1 MGLLLCTKKAD
12 KPYKLPETDINIYCI
27 EEICYYIYNN
37 TYMITT
43 EFFTREL
50 IEFLEIDLGL
60 VSLGQKLKRGI
71 DYNEHF
77 VDLVM
82 HIMNSCNYYN
92 ADEKSQFAKNL
103 EQISNKSPAGR
114 VKARADMLLNSRKYA
129 SAIAAYSLILEKN
142 EISKEEDYYS
152 NIVNNIGIAYVNM
165 FEYEEAIKYFKKA
178 YSMKKKEDYIDN
190 LICAAILEDSDDTI
204 KSIMEE
210 YEITKENF
218 DKYRKVIEYQ
228 TKQIAKNKNYREIME
243 KVSYSGGKSIEVYNK
258 QVNEVLTDFR
268 NEYRKQFGN

>member
-27 EEICYYIYNN
+27 EELCYYIYNN

-50 IEFLEIDLGL
+50 IEFLEKDLGL

>member
-27 EEICYYIYNN
+27 EELCYYIYNN

-50 IEFLEIDLGL
+50 IEFLENDLGL

-165 FEYEEAIKYFKKA
+165 FEYEEAIKHFKKA

-258 QVNEVLTDFR
+258 QVNEVLADFR

>member
-27 EEICYYIYNN
+27 EELCYYIYNN

-50 IEFLEIDLGL
+50 IEFLENDLGL

-258 QVNEVLTDFR
+258 QVNEVLADFR

>member
-27 EEICYYIYNN
+27 EELCYYIYNN

-50 IEFLEIDLGL
+50 IEFLENDLGL

-258 QVNEVLTDFR
+258 QVSEVLADFR

>member
-1 MGLLLCTKKAD
+1 MGLLLCTKKSD

-27 EEICYYIYNN
+27 EELCYYIYNN

-50 IEFLEIDLGL
+50 IDFLENELGL

-92 ADEKSQFAKNL
+92 SDEKSRFAKNL

-114 VKARADMLLNSRKYA
+114 IKARADMLLNSKKYA
-129 SAIAAYSLILEKN
+129 SAITAYSLILEKN

-165 FEYEEAIKYFKKA
+165 FEYEEAIKYFKRA
-178 YSMKKKEDYIDN
+178 YSMKNKEDYIDN
-190 LICAAILEDSDDTI
+190 LVCAAILEDNDDII

-210 YEITKENF
+210 YEITNEDF

-243 KVSYSGGKSIEVYNK
+243 RVSYSGGKSIEIYNK
-258 QVNEVLTDFR
+258 QVKDMLADFR
-268 NEYRKQFGN
+268 DDYRKQFGN